1 MEEIISQ
8 EFHHITFFQEHLQI
22 LERGLGTSIPVI
34 SRHIM
39 IHHQDDLLAHTPFT
53 GPEWVRIAVVLTL
66 ACQLCRPFFPE
77 FFIIDHLIPFQAT
90 SLDIGSVRHTLK
102 MNHLGQWLIYHPV
115 SGFSHLKGQIG
126 IFTVCRGKSGI
137 KSADL
142 LPQIIRQQDRRTGN
156 VIHILH
162 IVIFRLIRVI
172 QTAIVPAGT
181 IAPDDAASL
190 L

>member
-66 ACQLCRPFFPE
+66 ACQLRRPFFPE
-77 FFIIDHLIPFQAT
+77 FFIIDHLIPFQAA
-90 SLDIGSVRHTLK
+90 SLDISSIGHTLK
-102 MNHLGQWLIYHPV
+102 MDHLGKGLVYHPQA
-115 SGFSHLKGQIG
+115 GLPHLKGQVG
-126 IFTVCRGKSGI
+126 ILAVGRSESVVKA
-137 KSADL
+137 ADL
-142 LPQIIRQQDRRTGN
+142 VPQLPG
-156 VIHILH
+156 
-162 IVIFRLIRVI
+162 
-172 QTAIVPAGT
+172 
-181 IAPDDAASL
+181 
-190 L
+190 